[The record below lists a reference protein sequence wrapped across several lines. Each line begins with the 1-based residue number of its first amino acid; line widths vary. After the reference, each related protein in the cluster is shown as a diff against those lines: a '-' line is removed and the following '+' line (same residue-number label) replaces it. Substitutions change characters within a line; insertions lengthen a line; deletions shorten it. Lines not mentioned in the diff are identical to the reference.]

1 MAVLSQIEKKL
12 ADIHTNI
19 KRKDI
24 NLCCS
29 LILRNLSETVK
40 NGFRVELRHFGVFYS
55 KNLKPKIGRNPRTG
69 VSLEL
74 KSRYTVRFRASKT
87 LLKRFNFFI

>member
-19 KRKDI
+19 QRKDI

-29 LILRNLSETVK
+29 LILSSLTETVK
-40 NGFRVELRHFGVFYS
+40 NGSRIELRHFGVFYS

-69 VSLEL
+69 VPLEL
-74 KSRYTVRFRASKT
+74 KSRYTIRFRASKT
-87 LLKRFNFFI
+87 LLKRLNEN